1 MIHGVLNKVLYKEA
15 LPWGPTTYFCIYI
28 VPFLA
33 ENVHLLY
40 IFFWQIN
47 GTPFLYLHVVKS
59 LASLLLPQKHYM
71 LNMDKS

>member
-33 ENVHLLY
+33 ENVRLLY
-40 IFFWQIN
+40 IFFWQMVPLSY
-47 GTPFLYLHVVKS
+47 TD
-59 LASLLLPQKHYM
+59 M
-71 LNMDKS
+71 

>member
-15 LPWGPTTYFCIYI
+15 LPWDPTTYFCIYI

-33 ENVHLLY
+33 ENVPLLY
-40 IFFWQIN
+40 IFFWQMV
-47 GTPFLYLHVVKS
+47 TPFLYLHVVKS
-59 LASLLLPQKHYM
+59 LASLLLPQKHSM